1 MNLDENIEST
11 ELDEATDEASP
22 RERTRSIPSPSET
35 EIFENSSSSLDIPS
49 TDDRPI
55 IINN

>member
-11 ELDEATDEASP
+11 ELDDATDEASP
-22 RERTRSIPSPSET
+22 RERTRSIPSLSET
-35 EIFENSSSSLDIPS
+35 EIFENSSSLDIPS